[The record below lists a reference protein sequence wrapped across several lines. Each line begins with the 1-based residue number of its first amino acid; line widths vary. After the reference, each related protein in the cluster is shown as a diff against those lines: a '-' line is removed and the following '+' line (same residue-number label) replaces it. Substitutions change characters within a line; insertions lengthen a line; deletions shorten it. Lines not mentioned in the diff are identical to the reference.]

1 MEAVVLVVH
10 LMLAL
15 ALIAVILVQ
24 QSEGGGLGI
33 GGGGG
38 MGGLATARGTANLL
52 TRTTTILAICF
63 FATSL
68 GLSIIAKN
76 NAAVEGRSI
85 LDMADDTEV
94 YVPLA
99 RDDADDIGAPDAEV
113 AKDAEDAP
121 VEPNL
126 TDDAE
131 TQDGA
136 VSVPT
141 REAPTAP
148 ISQ

>member
-52 TRTTTILAICF
+52 TRITTILAICF
-63 FATSL
+63 FCTSL
-68 GLSIIAKN
+68 GLALIAKN
-76 NAAVEGRSI
+76 KTADSERSI
-85 LDMADDTEV
+85 LDMAKDPEV
-94 YVPLA
+94 HVPLA
-99 RDDADDIGAPDAEV
+99 RDDADDIGAPDQEITKDPETAIDEQPAP
-113 AKDAEDAP
+113 AK
-121 VEPNL
+121 
-126 TDDAE
+126 E
-131 TQDGA
+131 TVPA
-136 VSVPT
+136 VPMS
-141 REAPTAP
+141 E
-148 ISQ
+148 